1 MRKFKVYSV
10 LSLICALLLP
20 VFTIINCVFDY
31 YDIDNYFR
39 IININSCFINIF
51 YIKTEEVYIYWKV
64 IETIILIIKL
74 IIFTILPLLS
84 YFYKR
89 KGLYIIQVILLFL
102 DFFSCALPLDGF
114 IAILNIS
121 YHALL
126 VVLLGNV
133 IKRIDDLEYY

>member
-1 MRKFKVYSV
+1 MKKFKVYSV

-31 YDIDNYFR
+31 YNIETYFS
-39 IININSCFINIF
+39 IININSCYINIF
-51 YIKTEEVYIYWKV
+51 YLKTEEIYTYWKI
-64 IETIILIIKL
+64 IETIILVIKI

-89 KGLYIIQVILLFL
+89 KGLYVIQVILVFL
-102 DFFSCALPLDGF
+102 DFFSCALPLNGF